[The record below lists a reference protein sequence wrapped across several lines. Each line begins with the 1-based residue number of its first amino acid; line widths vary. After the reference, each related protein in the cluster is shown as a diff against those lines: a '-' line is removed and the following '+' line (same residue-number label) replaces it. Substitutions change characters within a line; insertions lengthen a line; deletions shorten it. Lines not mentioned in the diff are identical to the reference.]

1 MRLVNGVMAMVVYGG
16 FVWSL
21 SVYYGIFSVLGI
33 AYVVSIDVPG
43 RYKVVWC
50 AELVGELLV
59 ARA

>member
-1 MRLVNGVMAMVVYGG
+1 MWLVIGVMAMVVDGG
-16 FVWSL
+16 FVWL

-33 AYVVSIDVPG
+33 AYVVSIDLPG